1 MKNIFWG
8 KESIKISKIGS
19 KISMNEINTKK
30 PNVINV
36 ELSEL

>member
-1 MKNIFWG
+1 MEKNNNDRN
-8 KESIKISKIGS
+8 SIKSKIKKCHES
-19 KISMNEINTKK
+19 FLNTKK